1 MPEYYVLECQ
11 YKPPVPPKRYA
22 RPYSLKVS
30 AEVRSFRWSIGRI
43 FLAQNKWENER
54 PPKEPIEVATEP
66 MPVERYGESNW
77 GFYNELE
84 WTPIPLFSRRLVDAL
99 IKGGVHNI
107 QTYETI
113 LTNVEGDNPPPR
125 DHYLAVNV
133 IGLID
138 AADMEKSII
147 SPGSKEE
154 LYTTDFD
161 SLVIDPK
168 KAMDILMFRLA
179 QNTSAVLVHKRVK
192 EYVDAAGIDTLTWFR
207 PEEWAG

>member
-1 MPEYYVLECQ
+1 MSEYYVLECQ
-11 YKPPVPPKRYA
+11 YDPPVPPGRYA
-22 RPYSLKVS
+22 RRYKL
-30 AEVRSFRWSIGRI
+30 EVGGEVADYEWNVGRI
-43 FLAQNKWENER
+43 FLANNKWEDER
-54 PPKEPIEVATEP
+54 PPKEPIELATEP
-66 MPVERYGESNW
+66 QPAEEYGAENW
-77 GFYNELE
+77 GFYRELY

-107 QTYETI
+107 QTYETV

-138 AADMEKSII
+138 AADMEKSVI

-154 LYTTDFD
+154 LYATDFD
-161 SLVIDPK
+161 SLVIDE
-168 KAMDILMFRLA
+168 KAPRGMLMFRLA
-179 QNTSAVLVHKRVK
+179 QNISAVLVHQRVK
-192 EYVDAAGIDTLTWFR
+192 EYVEAAGIDTLTWFR